1 MTFQRDLAWKNLMA
15 DYQASISHKLAR
27 YAVSLRYDMLPQDVV
42 HQSKRCL
49 LDALGCAIGA
59 YEAPGRPLCEEA
71 VKEIGGR
78 PEATLF
84 GSGLRTNALN
94 ATLFNGFLIRFLDY
108 NDLGGGGHNSDAISS
123 LVAVSEREKVTGRD
137 LLTSLVISYELG
149 QRVIESAKGLE
160 WEENGWC
167 FDIRGGLSMPPSLG
181 KLMGMNEEQI
191 ANAIGLCASHTNP
204 LGILDANLEENSMGK
219 NLRFCLVAYQALL
232 ACILAKKG
240 FTGPIRVVEGDS
252 GLRQAVYRGEMDL
265 ERLTDFSGWRILRTR
280 HKVLCTNGT
289 NSGTVLATLAIVKEN
304 DLKPE
309 DIKSVRIR
317 ATPRQ
322 AAHTVTTG
330 KKYPRTAE
338 NADHSTFYGCAFA
351 IKERSFGPESGRP
364 EYFTDPVILDLI
376 EKITVEP
383 DKSLSGYN
391 AISEITTKAGQRFE
405 KRIDTPHGLGND
417 PLTDKELEE
426 KFAEM
431 ALHYMDEKQ
440 IKKIFDTIWNA
451 EKLDD
456 IGKLTTLMIFPSR

>member
-1 MTFQRDLAWKNLMA
+1 MTFQRDLAWKNLNA

-27 YAVSLRYDMLPQDVV
+27 YAVGVSYDMLPQDVV
-42 HQSKRCL
+42 HQAKRCL
-49 LDALGCAIGA
+49 LDALGCALGA
-59 YEAPGRPLCEEA
+59 YEAPGRPICEEA

-94 ATLFNGFLIRFLDY
+94 ATLYNGFLIRFLDY

-181 KLMGMNEEQI
+181 KLMRMNEEQI

-219 NLRFCLVAYQALL
+219 NLRFCLVAYQAIL

-289 NSGTVLATLAIVKEN
+289 NSGTVLATMAIVKEH

-309 DIKSVRIR
+309 DILSVRIR
-317 ATPRQ
+317 TTPRQ

-391 AISEITTKAGQRFE
+391 AISEIITKSGLRFE

-417 PLTDKELEE
+417 PLTDGELEK
-426 KFAEM
+426 KFTDM
-431 ALHYMDEKQ
+431 AIKYMDEKQ
-440 IKKIFDTIWNA
+440 IKKIFDTVWNT

-456 IGKLTTLMIFPSR
+456 IGKLTTLMVFPSR

>member
-1 MTFQRDLAWKNLMA
+1 MTFQRDLAWKNLEA

-27 YAVSLRYDMLPQDVV
+27 YAVDLRYDMLPQGVV
-42 HQSKRCL
+42 HQAKRCL

-59 YEAPGRPLCEEA
+59 YEAPGRPICEET
-71 VKEIGGR
+71 VKEIGGK

-84 GSGLRTNALN
+84 CSGLRTNALN
-94 ATLFNGFLIRFLDY
+94 ATLYNGFLIRFLDY

-123 LVAVSEREKVTGRD
+123 LVAISEREKAAGRD

-181 KLMGMNEEQI
+181 KLMGMNEAQI

-204 LGILDANLEENSMGK
+204 LGILDANNEENSMGK
-219 NLRFCLVAYQALL
+219 NLRFCLVAYQAIL

-240 FTGPIRVVEGDS
+240 FTGPLRVVEGDS

-289 NSGTVLATLAIVKEN
+289 NSGTILATLAIVKEN
-304 DLKPE
+304 NLKPE
-309 DIKSVRIR
+309 DIRSVRIR

-338 NADHSTFYGCAFA
+338 NADHSTFYGVAFA

-376 EKITVEP
+376 EKITVEA
-383 DKSLSGYN
+383 DKTLSGYN

-417 PLTDKELEE
+417 PLTDQELEE
-426 KFAEM
+426 KFRAM
-431 ALHYMDEKQ
+431 AIRHMEEKQ
-440 IKKIFDTIWNA
+440 IKKIFDTVWNA

-456 IGKLTTLMIFPSR
+456 IGKLAALMVFPSR

>member
-1 MTFQRDLAWKNLMA
+1 MTFQRDLAWQNLEA
-15 DYQASISHKLAR
+15 EYRASISHKLAR
-27 YAVSLRYDMLPQDVV
+27 YAVALSYDMLPQDVV
-42 HQSKRCL
+42 HQAKRCL

-59 YEAPGRPLCEEA
+59 YEAPGRPICEEA
-71 VKEIGGR
+71 MKEIGGK

-94 ATLFNGFLIRFLDY
+94 ATLYNGFLIRFLDY

-123 LVAVSEREKVTGRD
+123 LIAVSEREKAKGRD
-137 LLTSLVISYELG
+137 LLTSLVISYEIG

-181 KLMGMNEEQI
+181 KLMGMNEDQI
-191 ANAIGLCASHTNP
+191 ANAIGLCASHANP

-219 NLRFCLVAYQALL
+219 NLRFCLVAYQAIL

-252 GLRQAVYRGEMDL
+252 GLRQAVYRGDMNL
-265 ERLTDFSGWRILRTR
+265 ERLTDFSGWRILKTR

-309 DIKSVRIR
+309 DIRSVRIR

-322 AAHTVTTG
+322 AAHTITTG

-391 AISEITTKAGQRFE
+391 AISEITTMSGLRFE
-405 KRIDTPHGLGND
+405 KRIETPHGLGND
-417 PLTDKELEE
+417 PLTDGELEK
-426 KFAEM
+426 KFADM
-431 ALHYMDEKQ
+431 AIKHMDEKQ

>member
-1 MTFQRDLAWKNLMA
+1 MTFQRDVAWQNLEA
-15 DYQASISHKLAR
+15 AYRASISHQLAR
-27 YAVSLRYDMLPQDVV
+27 YAVGLRYDMLPREVV
-42 HQSKRCL
+42 HQAKRCL

-59 YEAPGRPLCEEA
+59 YEAPGRPICEEA

-94 ATLFNGFLIRFLDY
+94 ATLYNGFLIRFLDY

-137 LLTSLVISYELG
+137 LLTSLVISYEIG

-204 LGILDANLEENSMGK
+204 LGILDANNEENSMGK

-265 ERLTDFSGWRILRTR
+265 EKLLQFSGWRILRTR

-289 NSGTVLATLAIVKEN
+289 NSGTILATLAIVKEH

-309 DIKSVRIR
+309 DIQSVRIR

-338 NADHSTFYGCAFA
+338 NADHSTFYGVAFA

-376 EKITVEP
+376 EKITVEA

-417 PLTDKELEE
+417 PLTDKELEQ
-426 KFAEM
+426 KFTDM
-431 ALHYMDEKQ
+431 AIKHMDEKQ
-440 IKKIFDTIWNA
+440 IKKIFDTVWNT

>member
-1 MTFQRDLAWKNLMA
+1 MTFQRDLAWQNLEA
-15 DYQASISHKLAR
+15 EYRASISHKLAR
-27 YAVSLRYDMLPQDVV
+27 YAVALSYDMLPQDVV
-42 HQSKRCL
+42 HQAKRCL

-59 YEAPGRPLCEEA
+59 YEAPGRPICEEA
-71 VKEIGGR
+71 MKEIGGK

-94 ATLFNGFLIRFLDY
+94 ATLYNGFLIRFLDY

-123 LVAVSEREKVTGRD
+123 LIAVSEREKAKGRD
-137 LLTSLVISYELG
+137 LLTSLVISYEIG

-181 KLMGMNEEQI
+181 KLMGMNEDQI
-191 ANAIGLCASHTNP
+191 ANAIGLCASHANP

-219 NLRFCLVAYQALL
+219 NLRFCLVAYQAIL

-240 FTGPIRVVEGDS
+240 FTGPLRVVEGDS

-265 ERLTDFSGWRILRTR
+265 ERLTDFSGWRILKTR

-309 DIKSVRIR
+309 DIRSVRIR

-322 AAHTVTTG
+322 AAHTITTG

-391 AISEITTKAGQRFE
+391 AISEITTMSGLRFE
-405 KRIDTPHGLGND
+405 KRIETPHGLGND
-417 PLTDKELEE
+417 PLTDGELEK
-426 KFAEM
+426 KFADM
-431 ALHYMDEKQ
+431 AIKHMDEKQ
-440 IKKIFDTIWNA
+440 IKKIFDTVWNA